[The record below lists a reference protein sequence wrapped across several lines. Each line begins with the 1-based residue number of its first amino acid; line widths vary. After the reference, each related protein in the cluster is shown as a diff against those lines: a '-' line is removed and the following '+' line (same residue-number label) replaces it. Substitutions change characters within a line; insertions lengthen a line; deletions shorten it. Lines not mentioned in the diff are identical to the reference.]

1 MTQLDSLGWN
11 EAWEAKFAPHA
22 AAGLEPARVTADFGR
37 GYGVTTAGGE
47 VFAELVGKLRYASVQ
62 RSSLPVVGDWVAV
75 RVSTD
80 QPRSQLHA
88 VLPRRTKLSRQAAGH
103 KRNEEQVLA
112 ANLDTVFV
120 VVGLDSEVNKRWVER
135 YLFAVKTG
143 GITPVVVLNKGDT
156 NANSATVQSE
166 IKAIAGD
173 AMVVVT
179 TATARGGMKALR
191 PWLKRGHTIALLGS
205 SGVGK
210 SSIINGLLR
219 DEVAPTQEV
228 RASDSKGRHTTTH
241 RELFIAPNGVLLVDT
256 PGMRELQLWAPDAP
270 LSELFPE
277 IGTAAAGCKFRDCSH
292 VAEPGCAVKVAV
304 SDGRID
310 PTRLASF
317 LKLRSE
323 REAARKPRYG

>member
-1 MTQLDSLGWN
+1 MELADLGWN
-11 EAWEAKFAPHA
+11 DDWTAKFAPHA

-37 GYGVTTAGGE
+37 GYGVTTADGE
-47 VFAELVGKLRYASVQ
+47 VLAELVGKLRHDSAK
-62 RSSLPVVGDWVAV
+62 RAELPVVGDWVAV
-75 RVSTD
+75 KVRPGE
-80 QPRSQLHA
+80 PRSQLHA

-103 KRNEEQVLA
+103 RRAEEQVLA

-120 VVGLDSEVNKRWVER
+120 VAGLDCDVNKRWVER

-143 GITPVVVLNKGDT
+143 GITPVVVLNKADLNADT
-156 NANSATVQSE
+156 ATAHAEV
-166 IKAIAGD
+166 KAVAGG
-173 AMVVVT
+173 AEVVVT
-179 TATARGGMKALR
+179 TATERGGLKALR

-210 SSIINGLLR
+210 SSIINRLLR
-219 DEVAPTQEV
+219 DEVQVTQEV
-228 RASDSKGRHTTTH
+228 RESDSKGRHTTTH
-241 RELFIAPNGVLLVDT
+241 RELFLAPGGVLLVDT

-277 IGTAAAGCKFRDCSH
+277 IGAAAAGCKFRDCSH
-292 VAEPGCAVKVAV
+292 TAEPGCGVKTAVEA
-304 SDGRID
+304 GRID
-310 PTRLASF
+310 RKRFESY

>member
-1 MTQLDSLGWN
+1 MDLPELGWN
-11 EAWEAKFAPHA
+11 DNWAALFAPHA

-47 VFAELVGKLRYASVQ
+47 VFAELIGKLRHDSVK
-62 RSSLPVVGDWVAV
+62 RSGLPVVGDWVAV
-75 RVSTD
+75 RMKPGES
-80 QPRSQLHA
+80 RSQLHA

-103 KRNEEQVLA
+103 RRAEEQVLA

-120 VVGLDSEVNKRWVER
+120 VAGLDSAVNKRWVER

-143 GITPVVVLNKGDT
+143 GITPVVVLNKGDLHDNT
-156 NANSATVQSE
+156 AAALADV
-166 IKAIAGD
+166 KAIAGD
-173 AMVVVT
+173 AEVVVT
-179 TATARGGMKALR
+179 TATERGGLKSLR

-210 SSIINGLLR
+210 SSIINRLLR
-219 DEVAPTQEV
+219 DEVQVTQEV
-228 RASDSKGRHTTTH
+228 RESDSKGRHTTTH

-256 PGMRELQLWAPDAP
+256 PGMRELQLWEPDAP

-277 IGTAAAGCKFRDCSH
+277 IAVVASGCKFRDCSH
-292 VAEPGCAVKVAV
+292 EAEPGCAVKAAAQ
-304 SDGRID
+304 SGRID
-310 PTRLASF
+310 PSRLASF

-323 REAARKPRYG
+323 REASRKPRYG